1 VTEDITPM
9 SDEEI
14 ERVTEAWEKEGTEQ
28 PDEEKPGLSLLRL
41 WREVFSNVEAVREQK
56 VAMGVAGRI
65 VATWPQLKLQDVP
78 AYHRRY
84 HDVLLLLRD
93 ELDRVIEEN
102 PGAID
107 RLEDTDME
115 ENFPLYKELVVSWNV
130 LLDGLELEW
139 DAAADDSHIEYA
151 AVVDSRAFLFSRNG
165 LAGHL
170 EARGFDM
177 DPDEIAQAIQSA
189 RGEL

>member
-1 VTEDITPM
+1 MT
-9 SDEEI
+9 DEEL
-14 ERVTEAWEKEGTEQ
+14 ERVTEAWEKEGTDQ
-28 PDEEKPGLSLLRL
+28 PEPEEEKPGLSLLRL
-41 WREVFSNVEAVREQK
+41 WREVFSNIEAVREQK
-56 VAMGVAGRI
+56 VPMGVAGRI
-65 VATWPQLKLQDVP
+65 VATWPQLAFKDITP
-78 AYHRRY
+78 YHRRY

-93 ELDRVIEEN
+93 ELDRVVEEH

-115 ENFPLYKELVVSWNV
+115 ENYPLYKELVVTWNV

-139 DAAADDSHIEYA
+139 DAAAADAHIEYA
-151 AVVDSRAFLFSRNG
+151 AVVDARAFLFSRNG

-170 EARGFDM
+170 EARGFDI